1 TENEPA
7 LPGEFVLE
15 PAYPNPF
22 NGSVTIRFSQPRHET
37 ATLRIYDLLG
47 RQVYTMTTQ
56 SVGTTRLNWNG
67 QDMNGLALESG
78 IYFLQ
83 VQFAGQT
90 FSQKVTYL
98 K

>member
-1 TENEPA
+1 
-7 LPGEFVLE
+7 
-15 PAYPNPF
+15 NPF
-22 NGSVTIRFSQPRHET
+22 NGSVTVTFNQPSKDV
-37 ATLRIYDLLG
+37 ASIRIYDLLG

-90 FSQKVTYL
+90 FISQKVTYL